1 MIGTPFKLKNK
12 NGRAMIYMNHRSAI
26 KTIKLGRLPL
36 GKPILNGRVTHSLA
50 DSIVRPQ
57 DSIYRMP
64 LE

>member
-36 GKPILNGRVTHSLA
+36 GKSILNGRVTHSLA

-57 DSIYRMP
+57 GSIYRMP